1 MHAITSSIEVC
12 NDHKFQWLL
21 NSSLAFAL
29 CSKQQFHYLD
39 KEEKKNNKTEVQ
51 ECSEKLCKGMEKV
64 NKTHWNLFF
73 FTFKK
78 SSLDAH
84 IHMEREPEAMI
95 ITADIFS
102 FFYSSF
108 IQLKNL
114 PVRCAP
120 ERESDR
126 SAYLCVDEN
135 ICSPSLSLVC
145 LESDSF

>member
-39 KEEKKNNKTEVQ
+39 KEEKKTIKQKYRNVVRNYVKEWKRSIKPTET
-51 ECSEKLCKGMEKV
+51 C
-64 NKTHWNLFF
+64 FF